1 MKANPTEIKF
11 PRVPA
16 ERCACCGIELPTG
29 EGYLVPVIGAVGPKC
44 REKFG
49 PLAQLVEL
57 LDGRTDAPAAA
68 RPVLGRLM
76 VSLRQIGVSVSND
89 GTTVRVTGLTRKAAE
104 VATSYKKRRAE
115 LVQDLQ
121 VASGL
126 MGAEAQA
133 ARAGQVAA

>member
-1 MKANPTEIKF
+1 MTHPATPVKF
-11 PRVPA
+11 PHIPA
-16 ERCACCGIELPTG
+16 ATRCACCGIELKRG
-29 EGYLVPVIGAVGPKC
+29 GYLVPVIGAVGPKC
-44 REKFG
+44 RQKFG

-57 LDGRTDAPAAA
+57 LDGCTDAPAAA

-104 VATSYKKRRAE
+104 VAKSYKKRRAE

-126 MGAEAQA
+126 MGADAQA
-133 ARAGQVAA
+133 ARAAQVAA

>member
-16 ERCACCGIELPTG
+16 SHCACCGIILPTG

-44 REKFG
+44 RQKFG

-68 RPVLGRLM
+68 RPALGRLM
-76 VSLRQIGVSVSND
+76 VSLRQIGVGISND
-89 GTTVRVTGLTRKAAE
+89 GTIRVTGLTRKAAE
-104 VATSYKKRRAE
+104 VAKSYKKRRAE

-121 VASGL
+121 IASGL
-126 MGAEAQA
+126 MGPEAQA
-133 ARAGQVAA
+133 ARAAQVAA